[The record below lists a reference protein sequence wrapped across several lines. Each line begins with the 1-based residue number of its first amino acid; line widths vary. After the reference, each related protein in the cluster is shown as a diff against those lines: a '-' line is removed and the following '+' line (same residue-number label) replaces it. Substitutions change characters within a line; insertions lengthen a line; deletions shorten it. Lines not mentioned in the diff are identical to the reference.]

1 MALTMNDIYEILR
14 NEGGRT
20 PSEKV
25 MEVSKDHPEKIA
37 MRYKEF
43 GIWQETT
50 YEDFWLKSNYV
61 SMALR
66 FFGVE
71 SGESVAIQSENRPEW
86 FFADIGTQSIGA
98 VSVGLYP
105 TNPSAEVK
113 YLLSHSESKI
123 LFAEDQEQVDKALE
137 VIDSIPQLEKIVY
150 FENKGMYSYD
160 HPKLM
165 TFSEFLDIGKSEYE
179 SFPEFVENEIKK
191 LDDNDVAIMV
201 ISSLFEIP
209 NKSDRRRKKMMS

>member
-50 YEDFWLKSNYV
+50 YKDFWLKSNYV

-66 FFGVE
+66 FFGV
-71 SGESVAIQSENRPEW
+71 VVFCRYRH
-86 FFADIGTQSIGA
+86 SIYWWCECR
-98 VSVGLYP
+98 S
-105 TNPSAEVK
+105 
-113 YLLSHSESKI
+113 LS
-123 LFAEDQEQVDKALE
+123 
-137 VIDSIPQLEKIVY
+137 
-150 FENKGMYSYD
+150 NK
-160 HPKLM
+160 PC
-165 TFSEFLDIGKSEYE
+165 
-179 SFPEFVENEIKK
+179 
-191 LDDNDVAIMV
+191 
-201 ISSLFEIP
+201 
-209 NKSDRRRKKMMS
+209 R

>member
-1 MALTMNDIYEILR
+1 
-14 NEGGRT
+14 
-20 PSEKV
+20 
-25 MEVSKDHPEKIA
+25 

-123 LFAEDQEQVDKALE
+123 LFAEDQEQVDKALA
-137 VIDSIPQLEKIVY
+137 VQ
-150 FENKGMYSYD
+150 ENLPFNKVS
-160 HPKLM
+160 
-165 TFSEFLDIGKSEYE
+165 
-179 SFPEFVENEIKK
+179 
-191 LDDNDVAIMV
+191 
-201 ISSLFEIP
+201 
-209 NKSDRRRKKMMS
+209 NKSKSKFIVIPCNTAHYWYLDLKKKIKIPILNMKFILDW